1 MDFIN
6 ILVNISVGL
15 MTILVPI
22 LVSAIRN
29 IIKDQRAFEEKV
41 NTCQTMMPKEYVLK
55 ADYKSDMAEIKTML
69 SEIYTIIRERR

>member
-1 MDFIN
+1 MEFLT
-6 ILVNISVGL
+6 ILVNIAVGL

-22 LVSAIRN
+22 LVSVIRN

-55 ADYKSDMAEIKTML
+55 SDYKSDMSEIKSML
-69 SEIYTIIRERR
+69 GEIYTILRERK

>member
-22 LVSAIRN
+22 LVSVIRN

-55 ADYKSDMAEIKTML
+55 ADYKSDMAEVKTTL
-69 SEIYTIIRERR
+69 KDIYKIVREIR

>member
-1 MDFIN
+1 MEFLT
-6 ILVNISVGL
+6 ILVNIAVGL

-22 LVSAIRN
+22 LVSVIRN

-55 ADYKSDMAEIKTML
+55 SDYKSDMSEIKTML
-69 SEIYTIIRERR
+69 GEIYTILRERK